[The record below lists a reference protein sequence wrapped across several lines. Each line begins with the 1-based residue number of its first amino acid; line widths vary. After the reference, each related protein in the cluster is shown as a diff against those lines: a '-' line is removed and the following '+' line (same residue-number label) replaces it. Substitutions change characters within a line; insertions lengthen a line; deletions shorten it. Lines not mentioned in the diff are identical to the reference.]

1 MRLYTH
7 YDQAVLM
14 VFSQTESRPHP
25 ALGLGATVLLS
36 EGGSATAP
44 RDLSREGSFVF
55 WEASSVYKTKLG
67 PPDNVYIYRVE

>member
-25 ALGLGATVLLS
+25 ALGLGATELLS
-36 EGGSATAP
+36 EGGAARQPLGTSCGRVAFV
-44 RDLSREGSFVF
+44 SGS
-55 WEASSVYKTKLG
+55 Y
-67 PPDNVYIYRVE
+67 